1 MVFPDSDRTGSVRFR
16 RGSRRGARW
25 LARLIY
31 LFLTLGTICM
41 FSLPVLAAPSA
52 ICDRA
57 AREASRQT
65 GVPVEVLMAIART
78 ETGRARGGKTRPW
91 PWTINVQGEGRWF
104 GTRHA
109 ARQHA
114 AATLEKRIRSFD
126 LGCFQINYRWHGTA
140 FRSLDEMLDPVAN
153 ALYAARFLRRLH
165 AETGSWI
172 EAAGAYHSRTPKYA
186 ERYKRRYRAM
196 RAGLSPGFT
205 EDKEPVRHA
214 ARVNRFPLL
223 RREGVAAR
231 ASLAPLS
238 DGAAAFVPGL
248 GG

>member
-1 MVFPDSDRTGSVRFR
+1 
-16 RGSRRGARW
+16 
-25 LARLIY
+25 
-31 LFLTLGTICM
+31 M
-41 FSLPVLAAPSA
+41 FALPVPAAPSA

-57 AREASRQT
+57 AQEASRQT
-65 GVPVEVLMAIART
+65 GVPIEVLMAITRA
-78 ETGRARGGKTRPW
+78 ETGRARNGQTRPW
-91 PWTINVQGEGRWF
+91 PWTINVQGEGHWF

-114 AATLEKRIRSFD
+114 VATFAKGIRSFD
-126 LGCFQINYRWHGTA
+126 LGCFQINYRWHGGA
-140 FRSLDEMLDPVAN
+140 FRSLEEMLDPTAN

-165 AETGSWI
+165 KETGSWT

-196 RAGLSPGFT
+196 HASLSSEHTDNESPAR
-205 EDKEPVRHA
+205 V

-231 ASLAPLS
+231 ASLAPLAE
-238 DGAAAFVPGL
+238 GASAFLPGL

>member
-1 MVFPDSDRTGSVRFR
+1 M
-16 RGSRRGARW
+16 
-25 LARLIY
+25 
-31 LFLTLGTICM
+31 FLTLSTIGL
-41 FSLPVLAAPSA
+41 FALPVLAAPSA
-52 ICDRA
+52 ICDHA

-65 GVPVEVLMAIART
+65 GVPVEVLMAITRA
-78 ETGRARGGKTRPW
+78 ETGRARDGQTRPW
-91 PWTINVQGEGRWF
+91 PWTINVEGEGLWF
-104 GTRHA
+104 GTRQA

-114 AATLEKRIRSFD
+114 VVTLAKGIRSFD

-140 FRSLDEMLDPVAN
+140 FRSLDEMLDPAAN

-165 AETGSWI
+165 AETGSWT

-205 EDKEPVRHA
+205 EKEPVRHA

-231 ASLAPLS
+231 ASLAPLAE
-238 DGAAAFVPGL
+238 GASAFLPGL